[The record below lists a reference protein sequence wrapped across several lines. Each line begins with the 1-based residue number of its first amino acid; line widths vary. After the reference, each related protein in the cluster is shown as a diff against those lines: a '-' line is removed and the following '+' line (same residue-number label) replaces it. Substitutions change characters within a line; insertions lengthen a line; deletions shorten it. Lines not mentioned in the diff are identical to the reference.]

1 MRAPRRYFLLIFPC
15 QPLSSSDRRPLAH
28 SLRGRLGVVE
38 GRGVP
43 TCLGGGNCEGGGGGV
58 LFLIT
63 AELVWMSL
71 IGNFPSLQVCT
82 RCAAVTRGV
91 EVSVNSR
98 VCPKRDY
105 MFCCRV
111 VASLLSPHAPRARQR
126 RVCPAGTITEGY
138 YSGDK
143 NLPSLGERPPGLP
156 WIFILCNSIALLLYF
171 TVNYESIESDSL
183 FRGWKTPLEYCLS
196 RRFVASSCMVS
207 VTEKSSFDISL
218 YDN

>member
-38 GRGVP
+38 GAASPSDWAAATVRVM
-43 TCLGGGNCEGGGGGV
+43 V
-58 LFLIT
+58 MVVVFLIT

-71 IGNFPSLQVCT
+71 IGKFPSLQVCT

-111 VASLLSPHAPRARQR
+111 VASLVSPHAPRARQW
-126 RVCPAGTITEGY
+126 RVCPGGTITEGY

-143 NLPSLGERPPGLP
+143 NLPTLGERPPGLP
-156 WIFILCNSIALLLYF
+156 WIFILCNSVALLLYF

-183 FRGWKTPLEYCLS
+183 FKGWKTPLVYCFS
-196 RRFVASSCMVS
+196 RRFVARSCMVRP
-207 VTEKSSFDISL
+207 TEKSSFDISL